1 MGRLK
6 AVQELLNGTVK
17 YLSAQAALQSA
28 FSSTGGGGSA
38 SSGDAAP
45 PAGGPD

>member
-1 MGRLK
+1 MGRLQ
-6 AVQELLNGTVK
+6 AVQELLSGTAK

-28 FSSTGGGGSA
+28 FKTTGGG
-38 SSGDAAP
+38 SGDVAP